1 VGPWARLF
9 RNGRA
14 SPSGISDAQI
24 VTQAQDEAAGDV
36 PGCGESPAND
46 GKIRIAMSSR
56 RRELRLVTGSLP
68 APQLRCDS
76 SVEGEHRHAKEAQR
90 KDPNAP

>member
-1 VGPWARLF
+1 
-9 RNGRA
+9 
-14 SPSGISDAQI
+14 
-24 VTQAQDEAAGDV
+24 
-36 PGCGESPAND
+36 
-46 GKIRIAMSSR
+46 
-56 RRELRLVTGSLP
+56 LRLVTGSLP